1 MILKILVI
9 IFGFISPFTL
19 GIVLGIIRG
28 IDELKEERELLYND
42 LIKIQGL

>member
-9 IFGFISPFTL
+9 ILGFISPFVL

-28 IDELKEERELLYND
+28 IDELKEERELYND
-42 LIKIQGL
+42 LMRRQGW